1 MLWEAHSTGWRWIL
15 SEAAWNKLGIARY
28 VTWPRTVCSIE
39 GHDINGQPLKGNYYG
54 SDLPM
59 ADGFKANA
67 AFFKLGFLDKNA
79 VALGRQFKERLPT
92 LWMKAGAMWTKDTAG
107 NYTVEVYKRE
117 IKAAEGNNLAEYQ
130 YRVMNVSEAERKVIL
145 RKVVDQTK
153 PKSYEALPAAR
164 FRIFRADITEF
175 TDGQEQGKNYYESLS
190 NCVYFIGKLPYGKY
204 YLVETQAP
212 TDYSTNNTGKVFILT
227 VNAEGVAD
235 PEAKDTINV
244 SVPDEVQENL
254 KAWVALHPTA

>member
-1 MLWEAHSTGWRWIL
+1 MCVGF
-15 SEAAWNKLGIARY
+15 AR
-28 VTWPRTVCSIE
+28 
-39 GHDINGQPLKGNYYG
+39 GK
-54 SDLPM
+54 
-59 ADGFKANA
+59 ADH
-67 AFFKLGFLDKNA
+67 
-79 VALGRQFKERLPT
+79 R
-92 LWMKAGAMWTKDTAG
+92 
-107 NYTVEVYKRE
+107 
-117 IKAAEGNNLAEYQ
+117 
-130 YRVMNVSEAERKVIL
+130 
-145 RKVVDQTK
+145 
-153 PKSYEALPAAR
+153 YEALPAAR

-190 NCVYFIGKLPYGKY
+190 NGVYFIGKLPYGKY

-235 PEAKDTINV
+235 PEAKDAINV